1 MPRLATTPLGF
12 CISLKRDVASLRRT
26 MTTNPIK
33 HSREGK
39 ETYQYYWT
47 TYFPAHDPISYPTL
61 IPEDHPT
68 APLHNLM
75 ARWHCTKHDYVS
87 KAWRPAVKRKTKPSV
102 PPLPSDEENQAVFD
116 AIRKKRTAALKLY
129 RKLERSEVEYY
140 LRGLEH
146 SPLRVL
152 KRPGSPARPAVTDKL
167 ARLLEQPEY
176 RHRWHLRDP
185 EKCETASTIVNDTA
199 SVTEKAEDEVLQLV
213 KDYRFD
219 KLDIAS
225 NFIRLACRVMKLHD
239 VSEQIVEVSAFS

>member
-12 CISLKRDVASLRRT
+12 CISLRRDVASLRRT

-33 HSREGK
+33 HFREGK

-75 ARWHCTKHDYVS
+75 ARWHCTKHDHDS
-87 KAWRPAVKRKTKPSV
+87 ARRSAVKRKTDPLV

-146 SPLRVL
+146 SSLRVM
-152 KRPGSPARPAVTDKL
+152 KRPASPARPAVTDKL

-176 RHRWHLRDP
+176 RHRWYLRNP
-185 EKCETASTIVNDTA
+185 EKSETASTIVNDMA
-199 SVTEKAEDEVLQLV
+199 SATEKAEDEVLQLV

-239 VSEQIVEVSAFS
+239 VSEYVAESPSFS

>member
-33 HSREGK
+33 HSRDGK

-61 IPEDHPT
+61 IPQDHPT

-87 KAWRPAVKRKTKPSV
+87 KDWRPAVKRKTEPSV

-176 RHRWHLRDP
+176 RHRWYLREP
-185 EKCETASTIVNDTA
+185 QKNVTGSMIVHETSSA
-199 SVTEKAEDEVLQLV
+199 AEEAEERVLQLV

-239 VSEQIVEVSAFS
+239 VSEYVSESPSFS

>member
-1 MPRLATTPLGF
+1 MPRIMTTSLGC
-12 CISLKRDVASLRRT
+12 CISLKRDVPSLRRNLS
-26 MTTNPIK
+26 TNLIK

-39 ETYQYYWT
+39 EPYQYYWT
-47 TYFPAHDPISYPTL
+47 TYFPPHDPISYPTL

-68 APLHNLM
+68 AP
-75 ARWHCTKHDYVS
+75 RWHCTKHDYVS
-87 KAWRPAVKRKTKPSV
+87 KDWRPAVKRKTEPSV
-102 PPLPSDEENQAVFD
+102 PPLPSDEENQAVFN
-116 AIRKKRTAALKLY
+116 AIQKKRTAALKLY
-129 RKLERSEVEYY
+129 RKLERTEAEYY

-176 RHRWHLRDP
+176 RHRWYLR
-185 EKCETASTIVNDTA
+185 ESQKNVTGSMIVHETSSAA
-199 SVTEKAEDEVLQLV
+199 EQAEDRVLQLV

-239 VSEQIVEVSAFS
+239 VSEYVAEAPSFS